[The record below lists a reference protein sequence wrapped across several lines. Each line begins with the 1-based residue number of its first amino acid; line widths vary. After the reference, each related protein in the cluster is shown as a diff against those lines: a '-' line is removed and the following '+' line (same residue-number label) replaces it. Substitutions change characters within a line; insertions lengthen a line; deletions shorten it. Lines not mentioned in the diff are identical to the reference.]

1 MNKRMLLGI
10 LMAVFISTTAYA
22 QTSVFDLEGNGLA
35 YEKIT
40 TAAVIGF
47 TSTKVTLN
55 TGTQVLNAKAALI
68 TVEVAAIRFTVDGT
82 TPVVTATSTG
92 TGHLMNAGDSYV
104 VRGTGNIQRFLCINA
119 VASSGALV
127 FVTYYY

>member
-1 MNKRMLLGI
+1 MKKIIFGVM
-10 LMAVFISTTAYA
+10 MAVLICSTAYA
-22 QTSVFDLEGNGLA
+22 QTSVFDLEGNGLT

-40 TAAVIGF
+40 TATVIGF
-47 TSTKVTLN
+47 TSTKVTYN
-55 TGTQVLNAKAALI
+55 SGTGYLNAKAALI
-68 TVEVAAIRFTVDGT
+68 TVEVAAIRFTLDGT

-104 VRGTGNIQRFLCINA
+104 IRGYGNIQRFQCINA

-127 FVTYYY
+127 FVTYFY